1 MPENELLGSLIQVKV
16 LEAKKKAL
24 EGTYTEPRAVCSGL
38 MASIEEDPET
48 RMGIGEIYH

>member
-24 EGTYTEPRAVCSGL
+24 EGTYTKARAVFSDL
-38 MASIEEDPET
+38 MASIKADPEC
-48 RMGIGEIYH
+48 RNKDGDR